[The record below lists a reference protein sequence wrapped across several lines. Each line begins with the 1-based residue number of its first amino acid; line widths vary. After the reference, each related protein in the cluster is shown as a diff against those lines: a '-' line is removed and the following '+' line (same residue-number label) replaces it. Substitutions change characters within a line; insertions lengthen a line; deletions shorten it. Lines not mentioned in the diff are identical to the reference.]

1 MEGLETAKTFDSKE
15 FLAAKTS
22 SVGWKKNSFLSGRP
36 ADR

>member
-22 SVGWKKNSFLSGRP
+22 SFGWKKLLPLR
-36 ADR
+36 